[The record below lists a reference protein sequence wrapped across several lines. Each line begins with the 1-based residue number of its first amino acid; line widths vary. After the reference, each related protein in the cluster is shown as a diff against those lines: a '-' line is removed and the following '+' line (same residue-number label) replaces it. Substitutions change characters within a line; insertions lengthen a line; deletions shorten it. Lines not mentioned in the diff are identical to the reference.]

1 MGSTSFVLLLLYY
14 AGLYT
19 LCVAWDTPGK
29 LGKTAHTSVH
39 IATDLDVEAVKPF
52 PNEWTGPET
61 ALATCDV
68 VLGVEHDCF
77 DDECVSWFSRKGQIQ
92 NWSMWTRRRHSPF
105 LSELIEYVVAK
116 YKTFPPH
123 DKKVSVQDVFGSGSI
138 TDFVRLYGD
147 IVNSTHYEV
156 PTTESGGTLQTD
168 HSSIL
173 RIHKHH
179 E

>member
-1 MGSTSFVLLLLYY
+1 
-14 AGLYT
+14 
-19 LCVAWDTPGK
+19 
-29 LGKTAHTSVH
+29 
-39 IATDLDVEAVKPF
+39 
-52 PNEWTGPET
+52 
-61 ALATCDV
+61 
-68 VLGVEHDCF
+68 
-77 DDECVSWFSRKGQIQ
+77 
-92 NWSMWTRRRHSPF
+92 MWTRRRHSPF

-179 E
+179 EVVCIVGSKWTGGDCGDECLLRHKFEGSWKGQ